1 MCVCVGGG
9 GGGGGGRGGEGGG
22 GTGFG
27 CVEEGVAN
35 ENIPKGLK
43 SDFTQIQIEIFKNQ
57 LMQLIRTRLCGPC
70 VVAKA
75 GDYFRF
81 GPIR

>member
-1 MCVCVGGG
+1 M
-9 GGGGGGRGGEGGG
+9 
-22 GTGFG
+22 
-27 CVEEGVAN
+27 AN
-35 ENIPKGLK
+35 ENIPNGLQ

-57 LMQLIRTRLCGPC
+57 LMQLIRTRPC

-75 GDYFRF
+75 GDYVRF